1 MRTHAELAAAGAE
14 TAEELLLWAELFQS
28 DDSGPTGMQTGNS
41 DLGHDDF
48 DSQAILLAELLE
60 LEAVNWLEFVQDV
73 LGDGKRG
80 RYNQFPKDVDFFTI
94 ALRAPDRWFRHLFR
108 VGRDTF
114 DKLIDRISNDPVF
127 VSTKKPQRPVKYQL
141 ACFLIRYGQAGSDS
155 LDTAQK
161 LAIGH
166 GTVFLYCTRVSKALR
181 RIKSQVIKFPDEARQ
196 QEISDYI
203 ESVSGFPG
211 CIGIGDGCVI
221 PFSEKPSVQGETYM
235 TRKKRFGSN
244 FQGTTDHE
252 DSFTSYDIGFAG
264 SIPDVTI
271 WKRSYVWQNRHQ
283 LFLNGSYL
291 LMDKGYPSS
300 PWVVRPF
307 DETELSRAPA
317 EDVPRMRRFNKRLSS
332 VRIGVEH
339 AFGRLKRRFRSLQNF
354 TPHRDIRETYKAI
367 EAMLVL
373 HNLCIEYRDKPVTR
387 LSPLINDDAEDTGME
402 PGGAEDEDDR

>member
-235 TRKKRFGSN
+235 TRKKRFGVAS
-244 FQGTTDHE
+244 QLWCLCHE
-252 DSFTSYDIGFAG
+252 GG
-264 SIPDVTI
+264 
-271 WKRSYVWQNRHQ
+271 R
-283 LFLNGSYL
+283 
-291 LMDKGYPSS
+291 
-300 PWVVRPF
+300 
-307 DETELSRAPA
+307 
-317 EDVPRMRRFNKRLSS
+317 
-332 VRIGVEH
+332 
-339 AFGRLKRRFRSLQNF
+339 AFGLGGQEPALRRRCWCWGYLQQPPAVAHGQDDPKRVLAFRRA
-354 TPHRDIRETYKAI
+354 H
-367 EAMLVL
+367 
-373 HNLCIEYRDKPVTR
+373 
-387 LSPLINDDAEDTGME
+387 
-402 PGGAEDEDDR
+402 